1 MIGGMI
7 MFDKA
12 DFYYWLQRELEMEL
26 KQIYK
31 VYRIRVFGDSFC
43 IWFLNND
50 DELSIP
56 LNVMREIYDEGKS
69 MEKLTSIIES
79 EYVAR
84 IKK

>member
-1 MIGGMI
+1 

-12 DFYYWLQRELEMEL
+12 DFYYWLQKELEEEL

-43 IWFLNND
+43 IWFLNHDNSV
-50 DELSIP
+50 SIP
-56 LNVMREIYDEGKS
+56 LNVMRKIYDEGKS

>member
-7 MFDKA
+7 MLDTSG
-12 DFYYWLQRELEMEL
+12 FYYWLQRELEREL
-26 KQIYK
+26 SKIYK

-50 DELSIP
+50 DSLSIP
-56 LNVMREIYDEGKS
+56 LDVMKKIYDKGKS
-69 MEKLTSIIES
+69 MGKLTSIIES

>member
-1 MIGGMI
+1 

-12 DFYYWLQRELEMEL
+12 DFYYWLQRELEREL
-26 KQIYK
+26 KKIYK
-31 VYRIRVFGDSFC
+31 IYRIAVFGDDFC
-43 IWFLNND
+43 VWFLNND
-50 DELSIP
+50 DSLSIP
-56 LNVMREIYDEGKS
+56 LNVMREIYDKGKS

>member
-1 MIGGMI
+1 MIGGMS

-12 DFYYWLQRELEMEL
+12 DFYYWLQRELEREL
-26 KQIYK
+26 KKIYK

-50 DELSIP
+50 DSLSIP
-56 LNVMREIYDEGKS
+56 LNVMREIYDKGKS